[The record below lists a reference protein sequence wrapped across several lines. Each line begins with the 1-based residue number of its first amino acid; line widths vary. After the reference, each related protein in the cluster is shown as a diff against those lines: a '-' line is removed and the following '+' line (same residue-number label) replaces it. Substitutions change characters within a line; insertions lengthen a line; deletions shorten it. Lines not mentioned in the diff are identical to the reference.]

1 MAESKLFRCQ
11 EIVGKMI
18 QRKKHSNSVPL
29 PGFQEGAAYLLIQQ
43 LDQDGNPQWLC
54 T

>member
-1 MAESKLFRCQ
+1 MAESKLFRYQ
-11 EIVGKMI
+11 EIVGKII
-18 QRKKHSNSVPL
+18 QRKKYSNSVPL
-29 PGFQEGAAYLLIQQ
+29 LGFQEEAACLLIQQ